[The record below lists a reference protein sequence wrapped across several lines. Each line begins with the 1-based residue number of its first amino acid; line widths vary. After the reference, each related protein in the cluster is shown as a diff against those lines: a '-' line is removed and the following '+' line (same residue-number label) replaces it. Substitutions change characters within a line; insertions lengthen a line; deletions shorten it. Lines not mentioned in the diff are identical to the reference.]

1 VAGSRFSD
9 EGVIMQVKTRETGFR
24 YQGGVRRLLI
34 VAVAV
39 SFASWGCGGSDSGP
53 TDPPNNPPPPPPAG
67 TSTFSGSWDTTNL
80 DEVGT
85 PSSRYVIT
93 QNGGALTGD
102 AYWRWRGVLERIG
115 PITGTIAADGSF
127 EWTAV
132 MNDNGW
138 DGTETVTGK
147 FTGSASSVSGFAM
160 LSSAGPSI
168 QWKWFAPDGS
178 LREEGTTQIENPPTV
193 IPTHGE
199 GPLGGRLWRG
209 AVLFASPGNCNS
221 MGFAWTMGLAGNV
234 DSEGDPW
241 RISFDGGLSARRM
254 TAEEA
259 VNLSGA
265 PATFLGPVEGTVVD
279 GFAEETAGG
288 ANVGFSVTGGALS
301 GDFGGGLLVAL
312 TNPAGDTT
320 AFTMSGP
327 FKLNQPG
334 CIDEFG
340 SHDNGLYSLTAGP
353 RNP

>member
-1 VAGSRFSD
+1 
-9 EGVIMQVKTRETGFR
+9 MQVKTRETGFR
-24 YQGGVRRLLI
+24 YQGGVRRLLL

-53 TDPPNNPPPPPPAG
+53 TDPPNNPPPPPPG
-67 TSTFSGSWDTTNL
+67 TTSFSGSWDTTDL

-178 LREEGTTQIENPPTV
+178 LREEGSTQIENPPIITPV
-193 IPTHGE
+193 AGDGRLGE
-199 GPLGGRLWRG
+199 VGLWRG
-209 AVLFASPGNCNS
+209 AVLFASGGNCNS
-221 MGFAWTMGLAGNV
+221 QGFAWTVGL
-234 DSEGDPW
+234 EGG
-241 RISFDGGLSARRM
+241 DGLWDKALTDDDEFLGTLSARRIPYD
-254 TAEEA
+254 
-259 VNLSGA
+259 G
-265 PATFLGPVEGTVVD
+265 VVD
-279 GFAEETAGG
+279 LSPANDFADFRGSIGGDVGGFTLVTDESQLELSFQVENGVLAGNYLG
-288 ANVGFSVTGGALS
+288 VAVATQSSTIVSGSFELNNAGCTDELGTHKTGL
-301 GDFGGGLLVAL
+301 
-312 TNPAGDTT
+312 
-320 AFTMSGP
+320 FTLIAAP
-327 FKLNQPG
+327 LAQP
-334 CIDEFG
+334 
-340 SHDNGLYSLTAGP
+340 
-353 RNP
+353 